1 MKHTISPI
9 NSIALVDVNNF
20 YASCEQLF
28 APQLEG
34 LPVVV
39 LSNNDGCII
48 ARSQEA
54 KNLGIPMG
62 AAVHMIKDTLKSQ
75 RVQVYSSNYALYGD
89 MSARVVSVL
98 KRFTPYLEVY
108 SIDESFL
115 DLTGFPDL
123 HAYSHEIRET
133 ILRWTGLP
141 VSVGIGRTKTLAK
154 IANRIAKNKP
164 DLEGV
169 FVMPPDPEEILREL
183 NVKDIWGIGSRIA
196 MRLKKFDIA
205 TALDLKQADPKFI
218 REKLSIVVERT
229 VMELCGT
236 PCLSLEINPPMQKG
250 IMVSRS
256 FGKRVTNYSH
266 LKAAVATYASRASE
280 KLRRQGLAANKLTV
294 SLRTSPFDISQER
307 YANATSFVFPEAT
320 MNTAEMI
327 QAAGSCLRKIHKPG
341 LAYQKAG
348 VFLNDLEDSQLAQ
361 RSLFS
366 APTAERAKTNA
377 LMQIVDQLNT
387 TWGRDTVRFAATGKK
402 QHWAMKQGHKS
413 PCYTTRWEELKQV
426 RS

>member
-1 MKHTISPI
+1 MKQIISPAR
-9 NSIALVDVNNF
+9 SIALVDANNF
-20 YASCEQLF
+20 YASCERSF

-62 AAVHMIKDTLKSQ
+62 APVHMIKDVLKRQ
-75 RVQVYSSNYALYGD
+75 RVQIYSSNYALYGD
-89 MSARVVSVL
+89 MSARMVSVL

-123 HAYSHEIRET
+123 HDYSHEIRKT
-133 ILRWTGLP
+133 ILRWIGLP
-141 VSVGIGRTKTLAK
+141 VSVGVGTTKTLAK
-154 IANRIAKNKP
+154 VANRMAKNDP
-164 DLEGV
+164 DLKGV
-169 FVMPPDPEEILREL
+169 FIMPNNPEEILRRI

-196 MRLKKFDIA
+196 TRLKDFNIV
-205 TALDLKQADPKFI
+205 TALDLRQADPKFI
-218 REKLSIVVERT
+218 REKFSVVVERT
-229 VMELCGT
+229 ILELRGI
-236 PCLSLEINPPMQKG
+236 PCLSLKIKPPMQKG
-250 IMVSRS
+250 IIVSRS
-256 FGKRVTNYSH
+256 FSKRQTNYNH

-280 KLRRQGLAANKLTV
+280 KLRRQGLTTNKITV
-294 SLRTSPFDISQER
+294 SLRTSPFDTTQKR
-307 YANATSFVFPEAT
+307 YANATSFIFPEAT

-327 QAAGSCLRKIHKPG
+327 QAAGLCLKKIYKPG

-348 VFLNDLEDSQLAQ
+348 VFLDALEDAKLAQ

-366 APTAERAKTNA
+366 TPNAERIRTNA
-377 LMQIVDQLNT
+377 LMRAMDQLNA
-387 TWGRDTVRFAATGKK
+387 TWGRDTIRFAVTGTER
-402 QHWAMKQGHKS
+402 HWAMKQGHKS
-413 PCYTTRWEELKQV
+413 PRYTTCWQELKQV